1 MMQAYLAN
9 NAQKWKQDDIENK
22 NHEDALKELLKCSNP
37 RQTCAKNIMISIFFD
52 GTGNHKE
59 RDFSK
64 GAHTNIAR
72 LYALHNSK
80 ETEGFF
86 SIYLQGVGTPFK
98 EIDDDGPFD
107 LLRGAALGR
116 GGMRRI
122 NYAYVEIINRIS
134 RFVAGVNVVEFMKVM
149 NEGKN
154 NIRRHSSSTINT
166 AYGVRSKEEFDKL
179 KKDSKKIL
187 DQNITIDLEN
197 NFLDARNASIIV
209 ERLKKTIGDKK
220 AKLGT
225 INLAVFGFS
234 RGAAEARAF
243 LNHFQS
249 VFPNNKIGD
258 FFINIYFAGLF
269 DTVSSVGLVDI
280 FDSNTKSLDG
290 FYSWAKK
297 AEVTPKHV
305 KKLYHFVALN
315 EVRACFPLTSLSGF
329 PTQYAYPGAHSD
341 VGGGYGD
348 CKRFNTGANMYNGT
362 QGKYDIS
369 IIPGRHMYFL
379 ARRAGVPL
387 LSLSKA
393 KNYQSF
399 LVRDAASAYLDT
411 KYDSAFDK
419 FLLEISKNGFPQG
432 KPHSLIAL
440 SNLAHIEYL
449 KHRGIILNDFET
461 RDFYKHCSSREQQQH
476 LLAVN
481 NHIKTLLFNKKNSYN
496 YVKGAYNYAR
506 AKSPG
511 VLKANEFPSEDAFLS
526 NINPLLNLVN
536 EYSKKK
542 QQNLKPSEIVFH
554 KFYSDYVHDSVASF
568 IGMGVNETV
577 VNGMGI
583 LKFRKIYDY

>member
-1 MMQAYLAN
+1 
-9 NAQKWKQDDIENK
+9 
-22 NHEDALKELLKCSNP
+22 
-37 RQTCAKNIMISIFFD
+37 
-52 GTGNHKE
+52 
-59 RDFSK
+59 
-64 GAHTNIAR
+64 
-72 LYALHNSK
+72 
-80 ETEGFF
+80 
-86 SIYLQGVGTPFK
+86 
-98 EIDDDGPFD
+98 
-107 LLRGAALGR
+107 
-116 GGMRRI
+116 MRRI

-179 KKDSKKIL
+179 KKDSKKFL

-258 FFINIYFAGLF
+258 FFVNIYFAGLF

-341 VGGGYGD
+341 IGGGYGD
-348 CKRFNTGANMYNGT
+348 CKRFNTGVNMYNGT

-379 ARRAGVPL
+379 ARKAGVPL
-387 LSLSKA
+387 LNLSKA
-393 KNYQSF
+393 KNHQSF
-399 LVRDAASAYLDT
+399 LVRDAADAYLDT

-461 RDFYKHCSSREQQQH
+461 RDFYKHCSSREQQQQ
-476 LLAVN
+476 LSTVN
-481 NHIKTLLFNKKNSYN
+481 NHIRTLLFNHKSA
-496 YVKGAYNYAR
+496 YVR
-506 AKSPG
+506 AKT
-511 VLKANEFPSEDAFLS
+511 ANDSIWKTRKFISEEVFLS
-526 NINPLLNLVN
+526 NINPLLNLVS

-542 QQNLKPSEIVFH
+542 QHDLKPSEVVFH
-554 KFYSDYVHDSVASF
+554 KFFSDYVHDSVASF

-583 LKFRKIYDY
+583 LKFRKIYNY